1 MDLKEKGRRLREKL
15 RSKKT
20 AKILVAAAVV
30 VALAAAG
37 IISLTGRS
45 ATTNAE
51 VVYQVASLK
60 TGTLKKTVSGSGTLE
75 AASETPVLAPVAL
88 SVTAV
93 RIEEGQSVRSGDVV
107 ADIDVS
113 TMYTAVSALRAEID
127 SLDRRIA
134 NLSSGS
140 DSAETVK
147 APVSGRV
154 KQVFVQPDD
163 EVNDVLAQKGALL
176 VISADGRLS
185 FSFTPEKDAATP
197 AVGEALRVT
206 VQDAGTYDGTVQAIA
221 PDKKTLTVTITDD
234 GPKPG
239 AKAAAFLNET
249 ELGSGDLA
257 VNRPITLTAPGG
269 TVKSVYVNENEKV
282 YRGTS
287 LLRIGNLPDSE
298 SYTGLT
304 AQRAQKAEQL
314 VYAQQIQD
322 AGALVAPSDGIVTSS
337 ALKANLPVKA
347 GASMFTLCS
356 GSALSLKAAVDE
368 LDVVSVSEGQK
379 AEITVDAV
387 PGRKYGG
394 NVESISRVGKAV
406 NGVTTY
412 GVNISV
418 DGDDA
423 LRIGMNATADIVAEE
438 RAGVLMVPLAAL
450 QSRGAEQYVWVYTGQ
465 LPADPAEDPGKRTPV
480 KTGLSNDTYAEVTNG
495 LSANDKVVI
504 VTVREDS
511 GGTFMHRMNEMSGQ
525 HPNAAGENDGT
536 APSPD

>member
-30 VALAAAG
+30 AALAAAG

-45 ATTNAE
+45 ATANAE

-113 TMYTAVSALRAEID
+113 TLYTAVSALRAEID

-154 KQVFVQPDD
+154 KQAFVQPDD

-185 FSFTPEKDAATP
+185 FSFTLKRTP
-197 AVGEALRVT
+197 PPRRARRLRVT

-221 PDKKTLTVTITDD
+221 TDKKTLTVTITDD
-234 GPKPG
+234 GPKPEQRQPRSLT
-239 AKAAAFLNET
+239 KR
-249 ELGSGDLA
+249 
-257 VNRPITLTAPGG
+257 RPQRGPRREPPHHSHRAGRDRKER
-269 TVKSVYVNENEKV
+269 VRQRERKSVSRHLPAQDREPALGFGELLPARRRSG
-282 YRGTS
+282 YRRRSSSCTPS
-287 LLRIGNLPDSE
+287 RYRTRARWWLPATVS
-298 SYTGLT
+298 SPS
-304 AQRAQKAEQL
+304 
-314 VYAQQIQD
+314 
-322 AGALVAPSDGIVTSS
+322 APQGEPPCQGGRVDVH
-337 ALKANLPVKA
+337 PV
-347 GASMFTLCS
+347 L
-356 GSALSLKAAVDE
+356 GSALSLKAAVDGFRRRQRFRGA
-368 LDVVSVSEGQK
+368 EGR
-379 AEITVDAV
+379 DHG
-387 PGRKYGG
+387 GRRPWQEVRRQRREHLAG
-394 NVESISRVGKAV
+394 GKAV

-418 DGDDA
+418 DGDA

-438 RAGVLMVPLAAL
+438 RAGVLMVPPVAL
-450 QSRGAEQYVWVYTGQ
+450 QKQAPNSTCGYT
-465 LPADPAEDPGKRTPV
+465 PANRPQDPAEDPG
-480 KTGLSNDTYAEVTNG
+480 
-495 LSANDKVVI
+495 
-504 VTVREDS
+504 
-511 GGTFMHRMNEMSGQ
+511 
-525 HPNAAGENDGT
+525 NA
-536 APSPD
+536 PP